1 MWKLVGLLCVGFLSV
16 YSSPQR
22 GAKYETAS
30 QSRQLREELA
40 QNLYFVLSARN
51 LESHDANHGVADP
64 YVRVHFGSVPQ
75 YSQKQGKDLDKV
87 GDSETIVNE
96 ANPQWVKVFKVQYI
110 KGLNQKIWVEV
121 RDHDPINPD
130 DVVGEAFIDLDE
142 YMEHG
147 QQLTVPLK
155 GSKSGSIVI
164 QNTAPF
170 RFSLALK
177 NIPAL
182 DEFGGLSDPFVKC
195 YFRYGKE
202 GKDFKFF
209 ETPTIDNSDSATWEN
224 PITFDNF
231 RRGTDQIF
239 HFVVKDADSITAD
252 DVIGEAFM
260 EVEPFADKKQQSV
273 LPLSSSSNA
282 TLYVKYILE

>member
-142 YMEHG
+142 
-147 QQLTVPLK
+147 
-155 GSKSGSIVI
+155 
-164 QNTAPF
+164 
-170 RFSLALK
+170 